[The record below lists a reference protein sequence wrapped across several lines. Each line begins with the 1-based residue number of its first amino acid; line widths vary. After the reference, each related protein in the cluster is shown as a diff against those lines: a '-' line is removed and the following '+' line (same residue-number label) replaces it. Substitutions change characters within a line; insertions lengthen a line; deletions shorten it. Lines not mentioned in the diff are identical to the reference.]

1 MRVVLRSD
9 VDEVGKKG
17 DILDVADGFAR
28 NFLIPKGNA
37 FQASD
42 GVVTQAQAMRRSR
55 DLKDARDR
63 EAAET
68 IARTLVPAVITVPA
82 RAGAEGRLF
91 GSVTVPD
98 LVTAIAEQ

>member
-1 MRVVLRSD
+1 MTRIVLRSD
-9 VDEVGKKG
+9 VEGVGKKG
-17 DILDVADGFAR
+17 DVLDVSDGYAR
-28 NFLIPKGNA
+28 NFLIPKGKA
-37 FQASD
+37 LRAGD
-42 GVVTQAQAMRRSR
+42 RIVAQAQAMRRSR

-68 IARTLVPAVITVPA
+68 IARTLVPAVVRVPA

-98 LVTAIAEQ
+98 LISAIA